1 MPNVLIRNVDEIT
14 LAQLKA
20 QARRNGRSLQNELR
34 ILLTTVAHTLSD
46 EATATQIK
54 EALRG
59 RVFSDSA
66 AQLRAERAR

>member
-1 MPNVLIRNVDEIT
+1 MPNVLIRDVEENT

-20 QARRNGRSLQNELR
+20 QAQRNGRSLQRELQT
-34 ILLTTVAHTLSD
+34 LLTTAAHTLSD

-66 AQLRAERAR
+66 AQLREERAR

>member
-34 ILLTTVAHTLSD
+34 TLLTTFAHTLSD
-46 EATATQIK
+46 EETATQIK